1 MSNLE
6 FVKGKS
12 SQTETIQG
20 KEKDKKSVIEKI
32 KALGEKRGKL
42 MLAAFVFAAA
52 SLAPKSGA
60 AQSGE
65 GGKEKNTTTV
75 TYINEGKV
83 DKNNIPSG
91 FSYDR
96 TENGKNFY
104 KKTENKTIKEASG
117 NKDAKFKPGMTPDYK
132 NWLIS
137 QLESGVS
144 PDELIKKGYATPDG
158 LSGIMDHYNP
168 TVREVYTEDGA
179 PQNHFESRASYGEP
193 VFNSAGHNIGAVK
206 YNTVY
211 TNNINDAGNL
221 NTAKEEGTMTFMEES
236 GKVISQVTLP
246 GDILRAYFTGNTR
259 HIDDP
264 NLLQELIAKAKAAS
278 TGSDVATTGK

>member
-12 SQTETIQG
+12 SQVETIQG
-20 KEKDKKSVIEKI
+20 KEKEKKSFIEKI

-65 GGKEKNTTTV
+65 GGKDKNTTTV

-144 PDELIKKGYATPDG
+144 PDELIKKGYATSDG

-179 PQNHFESRASYGEP
+179 SQNHFESKASYGES
-193 VFNSAGHNIGAVK
+193 VFNSAGHRIGAIK
-206 YNTVY
+206 YNTVS
-211 TNNINDAGNL
+211 TDNINDAGNL
-221 NTAKEEGTMTFMEES
+221 NTATQSATITFLDDFGNVGGQITIPGSEVQNYMGTTH
-236 GKVISQVTLP
+236 
-246 GDILRAYFTGNTR
+246 
-259 HIDDP
+259 HINDP
-264 NLLQELIAKAKAAS
+264 DKLQELIAKAKAAS
-278 TGSDVATTGK
+278 SGSDVVTTGK